1 MDIGIIVYFVLGL
14 VLAFYW
20 YERDYSKKY
29 EELEKEEGVE
39 KGMVNIFLLFLWVF
53 WPINMIK
60 NLIKYKKI

>member
-14 VLAFYW
+14 ILTLYW
-20 YERDYSKKY
+20 YERDYGKKY
-29 EELEKEEGVE
+29 KELEQKEGVE
-39 KGMVNIFLLFLWVF
+39 KGMANIFLLFLWAF

>member
-39 KGMVNIFLLFLWVF
+39 KGMVNIFLLFLWAF

>member
-29 EELEKEEGVE
+29 EELEQGEGVE
-39 KGMVNIFLLFLWVF
+39 NGMVNIFLLFLWAF

-60 NLIKYKKI
+60 NIIKYKKI

>member
-14 VLAFYW
+14 ILTLYW

-29 EELEKEEGVE
+29 KELEQKEGVE
-39 KGMVNIFLLFLWVF
+39 KGMANIFLLFLWVF